1 MAQNNR
7 LKYYISFEADTK
19 KAKSQIDEMMR
30 SLQQVNGPKN
40 VISELFSEQDL
51 RKARANVSELE
62 QMLKNAVN
70 VDTGRLDLSKLDRSL
85 RKSNK
90 TLGQFANSFS
100 QLGEDGRRAFQKIT
114 EAVMQGEAPL
124 RHQNALFTKM
134 AETMRN
140 TVRWQI
146 SATALNA
153 FTSSIRNA
161 YRYAE
166 DLNRSLNDIRIVTGQ
181 SVEQMDAFATK
192 ANKAARELSVSTK
205 AYADAALI
213 FYQQGLDDN
222 EVVERTNAVMKMS
235 NVTGETAADVSS
247 YMTAIWNNF
256 DNGSKSLEY
265 YGDVITKLGAATAA
279 SSEEI
284 AGGLEKFA
292 AVADTVGLS
301 YEYASAA
308 LATIIDRTRQS
319 EDVVGTSLRT
329 IFARLSSLSLGET
342 LEDGVDLTKYTKA
355 LDTVGVKVLDQN
367 GQLKEMD
374 IILDELGAKWGELN
388 GAQKQALATTVAGV
402 RQYSQLIALM
412 DNYDLFK
419 VNVDLAIDS
428 EGTLTEQS
436 KIFEE
441 SWLGAKKRVTAALEG
456 IYDTLLEDKVFIFL
470 TNGLASIIE
479 MIDWLIDR
487 AGGLPGMIGL
497 AGIAIQ
503 KIFGR
508 DIKQIV
514 DDLFN
519 SIETRTGRTQRKVAE
534 LLENVA
540 RQNQY
545 VQGEYGTQAARS
557 DMYMEQ
563 AKRMGE
569 VLRKHQR
576 VTDEMLIQFKAQE
589 NLNAKYREA
598 AIYLEQNIAKRKEE
612 MVLLSPNIPNTKE
625 FKAEITDLKNWS
637 FENELNSMGSADFRD
652 NLTKALNGKLL
663 ENNGEAAK
671 LLTELNNVGDLRTKE
686 GKAALLDIAKKA
698 DNMKSADGEYIDNAN
713 LKATY
718 LGNKFGKNPGQQ
730 RAAAKYLS
738 HTAEIEREEAALA
751 KAQEEMAKVQY
762 KGMLALD
769 AGDEAAFNKAIEE
782 EEAQA
787 AAIKK
792 HTEALEGL
800 NKKRVEGRESA
811 DDLNTAE
818 HERLKQQELIKKA
831 NIQQKESLESMFGTA
846 MSGAFKALSAYSAF
860 SAGIKTLADDSLT
873 LEQRFIGAA
882 TSITM
887 GSMQAMSARAEFSKL
902 STSIKN
908 FKIVEGTALF
918 NMTNGATTLTKAL
931 PILLGKLL
939 AVGAALGALY
949 VAFKLIEKTTP
960 EYKLKQAEEAA
971 KNASKEASEATKA
984 YSELKSTLESFN
996 DEYNAIED
1004 MVVGTLE
1011 WRNAVS
1017 EVNDKLL
1024 EVINTYGL
1032 LEGTD
1037 YYFDKDL
1044 GVYRLTEEG
1053 QKKSTERAQ
1062 RNMAITSNTVR
1073 NANADADR
1081 IEAEIS
1087 KTEALNY
1094 FGSFGEM
1101 VGAQPKIDKIVSE
1114 ALEKNTIPTL
1124 ESLKKVF
1131 EDLGVAVSDEKLNG
1145 FLDKVKDAANAAG
1158 QAQSSTLNAYT
1169 SMVTGYTGSNKIE
1182 VNSEL
1187 IPEYNEAQSKYLSEW
1202 VENKEKDYA
1211 SSGDWKSSSNTKDLE
1226 NILGIENLKLNMWGT
1241 GFTYKDE
1248 AGNKQTLSKE
1258 DASRYLANRDLEKEH
1273 EGLLSSNHKAAL
1285 AYAEKEQVGKIYTK
1299 EELDNRDNNYRS
1311 KKTDSNAAKSELD
1324 EKQIE
1329 TYQEYLEKVV
1339 GISETMSKDM
1349 AVANMRFN
1357 EGMSDL
1363 LDNWDEYKTKLN
1375 ASNRG
1380 TAEYVET
1387 LDTLRN
1393 TMSEILNVDSDKIT
1407 EDFLTNAENMALME
1421 QAYLG
1426 NVDAIGELQKKMVD
1440 SLIDGVETLDQET
1453 LGKFDSLIAQM
1464 NLNSDDLKIGM
1475 TLDDEAAQQVYGS
1488 FVNLMNELLRA
1499 GAITTDQVN
1508 DILSNINL
1516 TPEIEY
1522 EEVTGLTKQQ
1532 AISTG
1537 YILQDGKYQK
1547 VTSSTDFTTDT
1558 KIYVPKI
1565 NSKTTKISG
1574 IPQNKLNTENQN
1586 KGASNASSRRK
1597 DMKKAD
1603 EEIER
1608 YHLIKETIEDLNR
1621 ELDRLG
1627 KEKDRAW
1634 GNAHLQ
1640 YIDREIAKTQE
1651 AIDAQ
1656 KEYLSQIEENYGKD
1670 RGKLAG
1676 YGAQFDENGRL
1687 TNYEE
1692 LMQAQIAKYNA
1703 AVRSGSE
1710 TQQEAAEEQFNNFK
1724 KALEQYEETADLFE
1738 SEYEQLL
1745 DLQNQYYDKLL
1756 ERIQY
1761 KVEVDVQISEEA
1773 DKYYDYIL
1781 DMLEDKA
1788 YSAAEAIAYLGKKTD
1803 ESLKRI
1809 ASYQEALNSMFEMHG
1824 FGDDA
1829 YEKFANGEL
1838 SIEELATAG
1847 FTSQEIDMLI
1857 EYRDAL
1863 MKENKR
1869 LMEMRD
1875 QVMSSLIDT
1884 FDEYMDTLDKMI
1896 DKFDHLN
1903 AVTSAYKNIVDIVG
1917 KKALGISNDMLKAM
1931 DEATVATATNTLKA
1945 SKDRL
1950 DAAEAAM
1957 ADMAKLEAD
1966 YQEAMENANKAIS
1979 EDEKLYWLGE
1989 AQGISDAM
1997 EHIEEESRAAKEAFL
2012 GDWEEAL
2019 TTAREVFESNVQLAI
2034 EKFEDAVSGIY
2045 GSLNAMKEAYDQN
2058 KVLREQ
2064 YLEEYERIYE
2074 LNKLNRDIT
2083 NSMDDIDSIAAKQTL
2098 RDLQEE
2104 LNELQRS
2111 GAQISKYDLDMLRMR
2126 YELRLAEIALEDAQ
2140 NAKSQV
2146 RMSRDNDGNWSYVYT
2161 ADEGA
2166 VADAQQ
2172 GYEDKMMAMQQAS
2185 NDYLNQMSEQWIAAE
2200 IELEQAY
2207 QKIWEDRTLSD
2218 EERAAAIDRLYE
2230 YYGERF
2236 NFFNDQI
2243 TNALGNNKILYEED
2257 WLAWADKNN
2266 IQIESNDSFLTNFE
2280 DTVLGITTGFD
2291 DVDALHQELID
2302 AVGRPGEGGYLGDL
2316 DEAYTDWQEN
2326 VSDIMNAAGTSVT
2339 DFGDDFAKVA
2349 EDTVEDSAEMAEE
2362 VENMS
2367 ETMKGAFED
2376 VVKAVKDWRK
2386 EYSDVIAANI
2396 RQNSNMV
2403 ISLAN
2408 LLERINKTIDAQI
2421 KLNSVTGEGPTTA
2434 TGSYI
2439 GNEIDTDTGGP
2450 GDTDSTEYGWDYRG
2464 FVYGTEQQAKNA
2476 VKQSVEMWR
2485 KSYRSIEGFDVP
2497 PEVWNDYYNEE
2508 LAKIKMVKLDTG
2520 GYTGAWGASGRLAML
2535 HEKELVLNKDDT
2547 ANFLSAINIVR
2558 DIVKVVD
2565 MNAAISGMGIGAL
2578 AAGGI
2583 AGAGSTIEQSVT
2595 IYADFPNA
2603 TDHSE
2608 IELALA
2614 NLMNSASQYANRK
2627 G

>member
-30 SLQQVNGPKN
+30 SLQQVNAPKN
-40 VISELFSEQDL
+40 VISELFNGDDL
-51 RKARANVSELE
+51 RKARANVAELE
-62 QMLKNAVN
+62 TMLKNAVN
-70 VDTGRLDLSKLDRSL
+70 VDTGRLDLSKLNRSL
-85 RKSNK
+85 RSSNK
-90 TLGQFANSFS
+90 TLSNFASSFS
-100 QLGEDGRRAFQKIT
+100 RLGEEGRHAFSKIT
-114 EAVMQGEAPL
+114 EAVLRGEAPL
-124 RHQNALFTKM
+124 RRRNGLFDKM

-153 FTSSIRNA
+153 FTSSIQNA

-222 EVVERTNAVMKMS
+222 EVLERTNAVMKMS

-374 IILDELGAKWGELN
+374 IILDELGTKWGGLN
-388 GAQKQALATTVAGV
+388 DAQKQALATTVAGV

-470 TNGLASIIE
+470 TNGLASILE
-479 MIDWLIDR
+479 LVDWIIDR
-487 AGGLPGMIGL
+487 AGGLPGMLGL
-497 AGIAIQ
+497 AGLAIQ
-503 KIFGR
+503 KVFGR
-508 DIKQIV
+508 DIKQVV
-514 DDLFN
+514 DDLFYG
-519 SIETRTGRTQRKVAE
+519 IRTQMGRTQRDIGA
-534 LLENVA
+534 LMQNIA
-540 RQNQY
+540 RQNEY
-545 VQGEYGTQAARS
+545 VQGDYDTQTMQAS
-557 DMYMEQ
+557 LYSEQ
-563 AKRMGE
+563 AKWASQI
-569 VLRKHQR
+569 LTSHKQI
-576 VTDEMLIQFKAQE
+576 TDELRDQLKIQQITNQAYVDAAVTLEKDIEKRRRA
-589 NLNAKYREA
+589 NAE
-598 AIYLEQNIAKRKEE
+598 LQNSLPK
-612 MVLLSPNIPNTKE
+612 TKE
-625 FKAEITDLKNWS
+625 FKAETADLKAWS
-637 FENELNSMGSADFRD
+637 FSSELNSISSKEFRD
-652 NLTKALNGKLL
+652 QLSIAIDNMSDDTQKAVLRERLNKI
-663 ENNGEAAK
+663 
-671 LLTELNNVGDLRTKE
+671 GDLRSP
-686 GKAALLDIAKKA
+686 LNKKA
-698 DNMKSADGEYIDNAN
+698 LEQFAYDLDNPKQGTFNHDI
-713 LKATY
+713 KASFI
-718 LGNKFGKNPGQQ
+718 GNKFGKNATQKDKIRDSLINSQ
-730 RAAAKYLS
+730 AIDENNKAMLKAKEQASKYKYDSMLAADSKDKEKFKESYGLYLKEQENIKELQKQNDILRKKEKG
-738 HTAEIEREEAALA
+738 HQVEAHEVNEQLKQERINREE
-751 KAQEEMAKVQY
+751 
-762 KGMLALD
+762 
-769 AGDEAAFNKAIEE
+769 
-782 EEAQA
+782 
-787 AAIKK
+787 
-792 HTEALEGL
+792 L
-800 NKKRVEGRESA
+800 NK
-811 DDLNTAE
+811 LNY
-818 HERLKQQELIKKA
+818 
-831 NIQQKESLESMFGTA
+831 QQKESLESMFSTA
-846 MSGAFKALSAYSAF
+846 MSGAFKAMSAWSAL
-860 SAGIKTLADDSLT
+860 SAGIKALGDETLSV
-873 LEQRFIGAA
+873 EQKF
-882 TSITM
+882 TSFVTSFTM
-887 GSMQAMSARAEFSKL
+887 GSMQAASAINEFSKL
-902 STSIKN
+902 GTLVKDFEIE
-908 FKIVEGTALF
+908 EGTFLSKITDGAKDLKGAL
-918 NMTNGATTLTKAL
+918 
-931 PILLGKLL
+931 I
-939 AVGAALGALY
+939 ALGPKIGL
-949 VAFKLIEKTTP
+949 VAAGFAAIIAILKIWEEQKP
-960 EYKLKQAEEAA
+960 ETAIKHAEERTQEVKKAA
-971 KNASKEASEATKA
+971 AEAKQE
-984 YSELKSTLESFN
+984 YLELKNTIDGFT
-996 DEYNAIED
+996 DQYNAIED
-1004 MVVGTLE
+1004 MVVGTEE
-1011 WRNAVS
+1011 WAAAVS
-1017 EVNDKLL
+1017 EVNNNLQ
-1024 EVINTYGL
+1024 EVIDKYGL
-1032 LEGTD
+1032 VANTD
-1037 YYFDKDL
+1037 YIYKNGVIVLTSEGEKKVLGAAQEEANKQELIAKNAQIKEQEIKNNVANDQLKKDIANALSKTGIDANADLEYAEEVVNKIFEDKNIKTFNLDDFKDELIKNNVQLSPEQSQEIFNTWFKNKNAESDFNKQLFASNFATVTPQDVRDAGFETQWNMAASELYSKELQNIREKINSKYISDLTSDPNSGIEQAVYGDKTEDGKAAKYKAKDEDGNYQYFETYEDLRNYLIGLETKAFEEFAETNKELINQAVEEDKALYLNRPEEATEIIETNRNLRVDNRRTKSEL
-1044 GVYRLTEEG
+1044 EEKDIEEYQAYLKETYKIADELTEE
-1053 QKKSTERAQ
+1053 
-1062 RNMAITSNTVR
+1062 V
-1073 NANADADR
+1073 
-1081 IEAEIS
+1081 
-1087 KTEALNY
+1087 
-1094 FGSFGEM
+1094 
-1101 VGAQPKIDKIVSE
+1101 
-1114 ALEKNTIPTL
+1114 
-1124 ESLKKVF
+1124 
-1131 EDLGVAVSDEKLNG
+1131 
-1145 FLDKVKDAANAAG
+1145 
-1158 QAQSSTLNAYT
+1158 
-1169 SMVTGYTGSNKIE
+1169 
-1182 VNSEL
+1182 
-1187 IPEYNEAQSKYLSEW
+1187 
-1202 VENKEKDYA
+1202 
-1211 SSGDWKSSSNTKDLE
+1211 
-1226 NILGIENLKLNMWGT
+1226 
-1241 GFTYKDE
+1241 
-1248 AGNKQTLSKE
+1248 
-1258 DASRYLANRDLEKEH
+1258 
-1273 EGLLSSNHKAAL
+1273 
-1285 AYAEKEQVGKIYTK
+1285 
-1299 EELDNRDNNYRS
+1299 
-1311 KKTDSNAAKSELD
+1311 
-1324 EKQIE
+1324 
-1329 TYQEYLEKVV
+1329 
-1339 GISETMSKDM
+1339 
-1349 AVANMRFN
+1349 AVANMRLN
-1357 EGMSDL
+1357 RGMEDV
-1363 LDNWDEYKTKLN
+1363 LDNWEEYKQILTENNK
-1375 ASNRG
+1375 G
-1380 TAEYVET
+1380 TAEYVTT
-1387 LDTLRN
+1387 LDAMKQAMAEIAGVDAKDVTEKFLLS
-1393 TMSEILNVDSDKIT
+1393 SENQALLDK
-1407 EDFLTNAENMALME
+1407 
-1421 QAYLG
+1421 AYLG
-1426 NVDAIGELQKKMVD
+1426 DLKAIDELRKNLMESIGEDIQ
-1440 SLIDGVETLDQET
+1440 TLDDESKNH
-1453 LGKFDSLIAQM
+1453 LNNLIN
-1464 NLNSDDLKIGM
+1464 NLDLANKDLKIGM
-1475 TLDDEAAQQVYGS
+1475 TLDDAAMQEVYGAYIDFLNDLLAAGKINATEAAEYINAAGLVAQVEVVEHPIESNWTTSSKVDLGDGIPREVS
-1488 FVNLMNELLRA
+1488 SDFKTEGNLAVPQIRKNSNVRLAVKPGQSL
-1499 GAITTDQVN
+1499 N
-1508 DILSNINL
+1508 LSNR
-1516 TPEIEY
+1516 
-1522 EEVTGLTKQQ
+1522 
-1532 AISTG
+1532 
-1537 YILQDGKYQK
+1537 
-1547 VTSSTDFTTDT
+1547 
-1558 KIYVPKI
+1558 
-1565 NSKTTKISG
+1565 
-1574 IPQNKLNTENQN
+1574 NKA
-1586 KGASNASSRRK
+1586 ASNASSRRK
-1597 DMKKAD
+1597 DSKKAD

-1670 RGKLAG
+1670 RSKLAG
-1676 YGAQFDENGRL
+1676 YGAEFDKNGRL

-1829 YEKFANGEL
+1829 YERFANGEL

-1857 EYRDAL
+1857 KYRGAL
-1863 MKENKR
+1863 MEENKQ

-1875 QVMSSLIDT
+1875 QVMSSLTDT

-1917 KKALGISNDMLKAM
+1917 KKALGISNDMLRAM
-1931 DEATVATATNTLKA
+1931 DEATVATAENTVKA

-1957 ADMAKLEAD
+1957 ADMAKLEED
-1966 YQEAMENANKAIS
+1966 YQEAMANANKATS

-1989 AQGISDAM
+1989 AKGISDAM

-2012 GDWEEAL
+2012 GSWEEAL
-2019 TTAREVFESNVQLAI
+2019 TTAREVFESNVQLAM
-2034 EKFEDAVSGIY
+2034 EEFENAVSGIY
-2045 GSLNAMKEAYDQN
+2045 GSLDAMKEAYDQN

-2104 LNELQRS
+2104 INQLQRS

-2172 GYEDKMMAMQQAS
+2172 GYEDKMMAMQQIS
-2185 NDYLNQMSEQWIAAE
+2185 NDYLDQISEQWIATT
-2200 IELEQAY
+2200 IEMEQAY
-2207 QKIWEDRTLSD
+2207 QKIYEDRTLSD
-2218 EERAAAIDRLYE
+2218 EERMAAIDRLTE
-2230 YYGERF
+2230 YYGARF
-2236 NFFNDQI
+2236 DYFNEQI

-2266 IQIESNDSFLTNFE
+2266 IQIESNNSFQTSFE
-2280 DTVLGITTGFD
+2280 DTVLGLTTDFTTIDG
-2291 DVDALHQELID
+2291 LHQALLN

-2316 DEAYTDWQEN
+2316 SIAYNEWQTDIQN
-2326 VSDIMNAAGTSVT
+2326 VMNAAGTSVEG
-2339 DFGDDFAKVA
+2339 FGKKFEKVA
-2349 EDTVEDSAEMAEE
+2349 EDTVKESDSIADSVEDMSERMKTGFGEAVSAA
-2362 VENMS
+2362 VENTKKYS
-2367 ETMKGAFED
+2367 GAIAEAIKSND
-2376 VVKAVKDWRK
+2376 SMISSLGDLLRTINNVTRAQVQLNKVKQEGLTSVPNVTIPSPGGTNPGTTTPTGAKKTYRIVNAITG
-2386 EYSDVIAANI
+2386 EEIPGGP
-2396 RQNSNMV
+2396 
-2403 ISLAN
+2403 ISLTDEEAADY
-2408 LLERINKTIDAQI
+2408 ERKNQHIDLIA
-2421 KLNSVTGEGPTTA
+2421 
-2434 TGSYI
+2434 
-2439 GNEIDTDTGGP
+2439 
-2450 GDTDSTEYGWDYRG
+2450 
-2464 FVYGTEQQAKNA
+2464 
-2476 VKQSVEMWR
+2476 
-2485 KSYRSIEGFDVP
+2485 
-2497 PEVWNDYYNEE
+2497 
-2508 LAKIKMVKLDTG
+2508 LASG
-2520 GYTGAWGASGRLAML
+2520 GYTGEWGDSSGRIALL

-2547 ANFLSAINIVR
+2547 ENFLSAINIVR

-2578 AAGGI
+2578 AASGI

-2603 TDHSE
+2603 TNHSE

>member
-30 SLQQVNGPKN
+30 SLQQVNAPKN
-40 VISELFSEQDL
+40 VISELFSGDDL
-51 RKARANVSELE
+51 RKARANVAELE
-62 QMLKNAVN
+62 TMLKNAVN
-70 VDTGRLDLSKLDRSL
+70 VDTGRLDLSKLNRSL
-85 RKSNK
+85 RSSNK
-90 TLGQFANSFS
+90 TLSNFASSFS
-100 QLGEDGRRAFQKIT
+100 QLGEEGRHAFSKIT
-114 EAVMQGEAPL
+114 EAVLRGEAPL
-124 RHQNALFTKM
+124 RRRNSLFDKM

-153 FTSSIRNA
+153 FTSSIQNA

-181 SVEQMDAFATK
+181 SVEQMDAFAVK

-222 EVVERTNAVMKMS
+222 EVLERTNAVMKMS
-235 NVTGETAADVSS
+235 NVTGETASDVSS

-256 DNGSKSLEY
+256 DDGSKSLEY

-342 LEDGVDLTKYTKA
+342 LEDGVDLTKYSKA
-355 LDTVGVKVLDQN
+355 LDTVGVKILDQS

-374 IILDELGAKWGELN
+374 IILDELGAKWGTLN

-441 SWLGAKKRVTAALEG
+441 SWLGAQKRVTAALEG

-470 TNGLASIIE
+470 TNGLASILE
-479 MIDWLIDR
+479 LVDWIIDR
-487 AGGLPGMIGL
+487 AGGLPGMLGL
-497 AGIAIQ
+497 AGLAIQ
-503 KIFGR
+503 KVFGR
-508 DIKQIV
+508 DIKQVV
-514 DDLFN
+514 DDLFY
-519 SIETRTGRTQRKVAE
+519 SIRTQMGRTQRDIGA
-534 LLENVA
+534 LMQNIA
-540 RQNQY
+540 RQNEY
-545 VQGEYGTQAARS
+545 VQGDYDTQS
-557 DMYMEQ
+557 MQSSLYSEQ
-563 AKRMGE
+563 AKWASQI
-569 VLRKHQR
+569 LTTHKQI
-576 VTDEMLIQFKAQE
+576 TDELRDQLKVQQITNQS
-589 NLNAKYREA
+589 YIDA
-598 AIYLEQNIAKRKEE
+598 AIVLEQDIEKRRKENSGLKRQLPKTQE
-612 MVLLSPNIPNTKE
+612 YR
-625 FKAEITDLKNWS
+625 AETADLKNWS
-637 FENELNSMGSADFRD
+637 FASELNSLSSSDFKK
-652 NLTKALNGKLL
+652 NLGNAIFGL
-663 ENNGEAAK
+663 EDSEIK
-671 LLTELNNVGDLRTKE
+671 TELLNKFEKIGDLRNPINKRALEKLANELDILQNPEGGYLDNQEIKASYLASRYGKTDKQKIRTKTFLQNQQE
-686 GKAALLDIAKKA
+686 IERREKAALGIQTRLQEAEHLSE
-698 DNMKSADGEYIDNAN
+698 SAWLSGDAERYRELVDEKRILISQ
-713 LKATY
+713 LKEEKEAI
-718 LGNKFGKNPGQQ
+718 Q
-730 RAAAKYLS
+730 RIKEENQENIL
-738 HTAEIEREEAALA
+738 TAEELNGQIKEERVSRE
-751 KAQEEMAKVQY
+751 
-762 KGMLALD
+762 
-769 AGDEAAFNKAIEE
+769 N
-782 EEAQA
+782 
-787 AAIKK
+787 
-792 HTEALEGL
+792 L
-800 NKKRVEGRESA
+800 NK
-811 DDLNTAE
+811 LNLE
-818 HERLKQQELIKKA
+818 
-831 NIQQKESLESMFGTA
+831 QKESLESMFSTA
-846 MSGAFKALSAYSAF
+846 MSGAFKAMSAWSAL
-860 SAGIKTLADDSLT
+860 SAGIKALGDETLSV
-873 LEQRFIGAA
+873 EQKF
-882 TSITM
+882 TSFVTSFTM
-887 GSMQAMSARAEFSKL
+887 GSMQAASAINEFSKL
-902 STSIKN
+902 GTLVKGFEIK
-908 FKIVEGTALF
+908 EGTFLSKVTDGAKDLKGALIALGPKIAIAAAALF
-918 NMTNGATTLTKAL
+918 M
-931 PILLGKLL
+931 
-939 AVGAALGALY
+939 LY
-949 VAFKLIEKTTP
+949 SAFKAIEKTTP
-960 EYKLKQAEEAA
+960 EYALEKAKEEAQ
-971 KNASKEASEATKA
+971 KASKAASEAAKA
-984 YSELKSTLESFN
+984 YSELKTTLDGFN
-996 DEYNAIED
+996 EKYNAIED
-1004 MVVGTLE
+1004 MVVGTIE

-1017 EVNDKLL
+1017 ELNDQLL
-1024 EVINTYGL
+1024 EVIKKYEL

-1037 YYFDKDL
+1037 YYYDEQGML
-1044 GVYRLTEEG
+1044 RLTESG
-1053 QKKSTERAQ
+1053 QQKATEQAQ
-1062 RNMAITSNTVR
+1062 RNMAITSNAAR
-1073 NANADADR
+1073 LANANVDKVAADNALK
-1081 IEAEIS
+1081 EAQQGKELLS
-1087 KTEALNY
+1087 WQLGKGGQA
-1094 FGSFGEM
+1094 
-1101 VGAQPKIDKIVSE
+1101 PKILDNILKD
-1114 ALEKNTIPTL
+1114 ALEKGTIPTL
-1124 ESLKKVF
+1124 ENLKQTF
-1131 EDLGVAVSDEKLNG
+1131 DELNISASDESLQS
-1145 FLDKVKDAANAAG
+1145 FLDKVKNAADAAG
-1158 QAQSSTLNAYT
+1158 QAKTADIAAYSSMI
-1169 SMVTGYTGSNKIE
+1169 SGYTIQNDKNVSD
-1182 VNSEL
+1182 EL
-1187 IPEYNEAQSKYLSEW
+1187 MPEYIEAQSQRLSEW
-1202 VENKEKDYA
+1202 TEKKQNEYLNMGKWHLDENVA
-1211 SSGDWKSSSNTKDLE
+1211 AVGD
-1226 NILGIENLKLNMWGT
+1226 ILGQDVQYNSFKNAL
-1241 GFTYKDE
+1241 TYKGED
-1248 AGNKQTLSKE
+1248 GKDVTLSRE
-1258 DASRYLANRDLEKEH
+1258 QVSQLLASRDLEDNYERI
-1273 EGLLSSNHKAAL
+1273 LSSNHTQATRD
-1285 AYAEKEQVGKIYTK
+1285 AEEAQYGKLYTK

-1311 KKTDSNAAKSELD
+1311 KKTDSNAVKSELD

-1387 LDTLRN
+1387 LDALRN

-1453 LGKFDSLIAQM
+1453 LSEFDNLIAQM

-1508 DILSNINL
+1508 DILSSINL

-1537 YILQDGKYQK
+1537 YILGKDGEYQK

-1565 NSKTTKISG
+1565 NSKTTKVTG
-1574 IPQNKLNTENQN
+1574 IPQSKLNTENQN

-1597 DMKKAD
+1597 DTKKAD
-1603 EEIER
+1603 DEIER

-1640 YIDREIAKTQE
+1640 YIDREIAKTEE

-1656 KEYLSQIEENYGKD
+1656 KEYLRQIEENYGKD
-1670 RGKLAG
+1670 RGALAA
-1676 YGAQFDENGRL
+1676 YGGQFDENGRL

-1692 LMQAQIAKYNA
+1692 LMREQIAKYNA

-1710 TQQEAAEEQFNNFK
+1710 TQQEAAEEQYNNFK

-1761 KVEVDVQISEEA
+1761 KVEVDIQISEEA

-1788 YSAAEAIAYLGKKTD
+1788 YSAAEAIAYLGKKTE

-1829 YEKFANGEL
+1829 YERFANGEL

-1857 EYRDAL
+1857 EYRGAL
-1863 MKENKR
+1863 MEENKQ

-1875 QVMSSLIDT
+1875 QVMSSLTDT

-1931 DEATVATATNTLKA
+1931 DEATVATATNALKA

-1957 ADMAKLEAD
+1957 ADMKAFEAD
-1966 YQEAMENANKAIS
+1966 YQDAMAKANAATTEEDKIYWETEAER
-1979 EDEKLYWLGE
+1979 L
-1989 AQGISDAM
+1989 SDAM
-1997 EHIEEESRAAKEAFL
+1997 EHIKEESRAAKEAFL
-2012 GDWEEAL
+2012 GDWEEAH
-2019 TTAREVFESNVQLAI
+2019 TTAREVFESNVQSAI
-2034 EKFEDAVSGIY
+2034 EKFEDAISGIY
-2045 GSLNAMKEAYDQN
+2045 GSLDAMKEAYDQN

-2083 NSMDDIDSIAAKQTL
+2083 NSIDDIDSIAAKQAL

-2104 LNELQRS
+2104 INELQQS

-2172 GYEDKMMAMQQAS
+2172 GYEDKMMAMQQSS

-2200 IELEQAY
+2200 IEMEQAY

-2280 DTVLGITTGFD
+2280 DTVLGVTTGFD
-2291 DVDALHQELID
+2291 DVDTLHQELLD

-2339 DFGDDFAKVA
+2339 DFGDDFAEVA

-2367 ETMKGAFED
+2367 ETMKDAFED
-2376 VVKAVKDWRK
+2376 VVGAVKDWRK

-2396 RQNSNMV
+2396 KQNSNM
-2403 ISLAN
+2403 INSLAD
-2408 LLERINKTIDAQI
+2408 LLDRINKTIDAQI
-2421 KLNSVTGEGPTTA
+2421 KLNSVTGEGPTSA
-2434 TGSYI
+2434 TGGYV
-2439 GNEIDTDTGGP
+2439 GNEIDRNSGSP
-2450 GDTDSTEYGWDYRG
+2450 GETQTEKYWRYGSFKSKDYKVVVDYLHSLALESG
-2464 FVYGTEQQAKNA
+2464 DDYDAF
-2476 VKQSVEMWR
+2476 
-2485 KSYRSIEGFDVP
+2485 
-2497 PEVWNDYYNEE
+2497 WNREYPKIQYYN
-2508 LAKIKMVKLDTG
+2508 TG
-2520 GYTGAWGASGRLAML
+2520 GYTGTWGASGKLAML

>member
-30 SLQQVNGPKN
+30 SLERLNSPKN
-40 VISELFSEQDL
+40 ISRDFFNKQDL
-51 RKARANVSELE
+51 SKARTEVAQLE
-62 QMLKNAVN
+62 TMLKNALN
-70 VDTGRLDLSKLDRSL
+70 VDTGRLDLSKLNRSL
-85 RKSNK
+85 KESNISLSSFRKSFGD
-90 TLGQFANSFS
+90 LGDEGA
-100 QLGEDGRRAFQKIT
+100 RAFTKIT
-114 EAVMQGEAPL
+114 EAVLQGEVPL
-124 RHQNALFTKM
+124 KRQNALFDKM

-153 FTSSIRNA
+153 FTTAINNA

-181 SVEQMDAFATK
+181 SVEQMDAFANK
-192 ANKAARELSVSTK
+192 ANAAARELRTTTK
-205 AYADAALI
+205 AYTDAALI
-213 FYQQGLDDN
+213 FYQQGLEDD
-222 EVVERTNAVMKMS
+222 EVLERTNAVMKMA
-235 NVTGETAADVSS
+235 NVTGENATQVSS

-256 DNGSKSLEY
+256 EDGSKTLEY

-342 LEDGVDLTKYTKA
+342 LEDGVDLTKYSKA

-428 EGTLTEQS
+428 EGTLTEQA
-436 KIFEE
+436 KTFEE
-441 SWLGAKKRVTAALEG
+441 SWLGAQRRVTAALEG
-456 IYDTLLEDKVFIFL
+456 IYNQLLEDDIFIFF
-470 TNGLASIIE
+470 TNGLASILE
-479 MIDWLIDR
+479 GLDWVLER
-487 AGGLPGMIGL
+487 AGGLPTALSLTALMV
-497 AGIAIQ
+497 Q
-503 KIFGR
+503 KVFG
-508 DIKQIV
+508 K
-514 DDLFN
+514 
-519 SIETRTGRTQRKVAE
+519 
-534 LLENVA
+534 
-540 RQNQY
+540 
-545 VQGEYGTQAARS
+545 
-557 DMYMEQ
+557 
-563 AKRMGE
+563 
-569 VLRKHQR
+569 
-576 VTDEMLIQFKAQE
+576 
-589 NLNAKYREA
+589 
-598 AIYLEQNIAKRKEE
+598 
-612 MVLLSPNIPNTKE
+612 
-625 FKAEITDLKNWS
+625 DLKNILS
-637 FENELNSMGSADFRD
+637 DVIHHIKTQLGI
-652 NLTKALNGKLL
+652 TQQ
-663 ENNGEAAK
+663 EA
-671 LLTELNNVGDLRTKE
+671 GDLMKE
-686 GKAALLDIAKKA
+686 FGAENDKLYKNL
-698 DNMKSADGEYIDNAN
+698 AN
-713 LKATY
+713 NQQLYSGVLKTTSKILAEQVMTVSE
-718 LGNKFGKNPGQQ
+718 
-730 RAAAKYLS
+730 LS
-738 HTAEIEREEAALA
+738 EIERERLKTSTGIASAYAKTYDYVASLEQQAYQDLSAARDKYENKVDPGLISAVAGEINAVDVEKYYKTGSRA
-751 KAQEEMAKVQY
+751 KNRDQLINFLEEKEKENNKERIELLKVLRPGGKKVAVNTAEGREIYDNAFANLNEEQERLLKENILKKSYGNQKPQQEIVDAWMRMDRANSGVLEGEKQLND
-762 KGMLALD
+762 MIQDERFLALD
-769 AGDEAAFNKAIEE
+769 KSTQENLISQHIEKVVIP
-782 EEAQA
+782 A
-787 AAIKK
+787 
-792 HTEALEGL
+792 
-800 NKKRVEGRESA
+800 
-811 DDLNTAE
+811 
-818 HERLKQQELIKKA
+818 
-831 NIQQKESLESMFGTA
+831 QQKLTETAKEYITIQEQANEEDKNSIDIGTQKA
-846 MSGAFKALSAYSAF
+846 QDIENTNKILSNGFSIMMQGVSGLSALTAGFKAL
-860 SAGIKTLADDSLT
+860 GDENLT
-873 LEQRFIGAA
+873 TEQKFTNFI
-882 TSITM
+882 TSIGISGLQLRDVAKKVKEVKDLLDDTDI
-887 GSMQAMSARAEFSKL
+887 GRAFLEK
-902 STSIKN
+902 IP
-908 FKIVEGTALF
+908 FK
-918 NMTNGATTLTKAL
+918 K
-931 PILLGKLL
+931 LLGIDQIDDAGVAFAK
-939 AVGAALGALY
+939 LGAKMAPLIAIAMALY
-949 VAFKLIEKTTP
+949 AVWKAWDDTRIETKI
-960 EYKLKQAEEAA
+960 KK
-971 KNASKEASEATKA
+971 ASEATQEAKKA
-984 YSELKSTLESFN
+984 AAEATQEYAELKSTLDGFK
-996 DEYNAIED
+996 DQYNAIED
-1004 MVVGTLE
+1004 MVVGTEE
-1011 WRNAVS
+1011 WAAAVS
-1017 EVNDKLL
+1017 EVNANLQ
-1024 EVINTYGL
+1024 EVIDKYGL
-1032 LEGTD
+1032 MAGEDFIFENGVIVLTAKGEEKVLGEAKAKKEARENAAKASSLTEQQFKNEQANNNFDTSIDKAVKDFYYQVDSPEKRKELSGLFNSWPEQIKAIFNNQNPTDFSLEDFKNSLSNSGLELLDDDIKNIYQSWFDRITAQSNFNKNLFATDAAAYVPENIKEAGLETEYAMAASQRYSEAISAETENLSGSIWQYRNLMPEGTELVAGD
-1037 YYFDKDL
+1037 YEHPYVLKD
-1044 GVYRLTEEG
+1044 
-1053 QKKSTERAQ
+1053 
-1062 RNMAITSNTVR
+1062 
-1073 NANADADR
+1073 
-1081 IEAEIS
+1081 
-1087 KTEALNY
+1087 
-1094 FGSFGEM
+1094 
-1101 VGAQPKIDKIVSE
+1101 
-1114 ALEKNTIPTL
+1114 
-1124 ESLKKVF
+1124 
-1131 EDLGVAVSDEKLNG
+1131 EDG
-1145 FLDKVKDAANAAG
+1145 
-1158 QAQSSTLNAYT
+1158 
-1169 SMVTGYTGSNKIE
+1169 
-1182 VNSEL
+1182 
-1187 IPEYNEAQSKYLSEW
+1187 
-1202 VENKEKDYA
+1202 
-1211 SSGDWKSSSNTKDLE
+1211 
-1226 NILGIENLKLNMWGT
+1226 NILHSFASEEEAKQYARMRKVGSIEDFMKSDSAGIKKQAEDDKADYKYTWDELNQ
-1241 GFTYKDE
+1241 KDDE
-1248 AGNKQTLSKE
+1248 
-1258 DASRYLANRDLEKEH
+1258 
-1273 EGLLSSNHKAAL
+1273 
-1285 AYAEKEQVGKIYTK
+1285 
-1299 EELDNRDNNYRS
+1299 YRS
-1311 KKTDSNAAKSELD
+1311 KKTDYNAAKSELD

-1329 TYQEYLEKVV
+1329 VYQEYLEKVA

-1453 LGKFDSLIAQM
+1453 LGKFDNLIAQM

-1475 TLDDEAAQQVYGS
+1475 TLDDEAAQQVYGQ
-1488 FVNLMNELLRA
+1488 FVDLMNKLLES
-1499 GAITTDQVN
+1499 GAMTANQVT
-1508 DILSNINL
+1508 DILNSINL
-1516 TPEIEY
+1516 TPDIEY
-1522 EEVTGLTKQQ
+1522 EEIEDRSV
-1532 AISTG
+1532 ANIMSSG
-1537 YILQDGKYQK
+1537 YILGDDGKTYQK
-1547 VTSSTDFTTDT
+1547 VTSETQFDSTT

-1565 NSKTTKISG
+1565 NASTTKVSG
-1574 IPQNKLNTENQN
+1574 PPDLKLNSANRA

-1597 DMKKAD
+1597 DTKKVD
-1603 EEIER
+1603 DEIER

-1640 YIDREIAKTQE
+1640 YIDREIAKTEE

-1656 KEYLSQIEENYGKD
+1656 KEYLRQIEENYGKD

-1676 YGAQFDENGRL
+1676 YGGQFDENGRL

-1692 LMQAQIAKYNA
+1692 LMRAQIAKYNA

-1710 TQQEAAEEQFNNFK
+1710 TQQEAAEEQYNNFK

-1761 KVEVDVQISEEA
+1761 KVEIDVQISEEA

-1809 ASYQEALNSMFEMHG
+1809 AAYQEALNSMFEMHG

-1829 YEKFANGEL
+1829 YERFANGEL

-1857 EYRDAL
+1857 EYRGAL
-1863 MKENKR
+1863 MEENKQ

-1875 QVMSSLIDT
+1875 QVMSSLTDT

-1917 KKALGISNDMLKAM
+1917 KKALGISNDMLRAM
-1931 DEATVATATNTLKA
+1931 DEATVATAENTVKA

-1957 ADMAKLEAD
+1957 ADMEKLEAD
-1966 YQEAMENANKAIS
+1966 YQEAMANANKATS

-2012 GDWEEAL
+2012 GSWEEAL
-2019 TTAREVFESNVQLAI
+2019 TTAREVFESNIQLAM
-2034 EKFEDAVSGIY
+2034 EEFEDAISGIY
-2045 GSLNAMKEAYDQN
+2045 GSLDAMKEAYDQN

-2083 NSMDDIDSIAAKQTL
+2083 NSMDDVDSITAKQTL

-2104 LNELQRS
+2104 INQLQRS

-2161 ADEGA
+2161 ADEST
-2166 VADAQQ
+2166 VADAAQT
-2172 GYEDKMMAMQQAS
+2172 YEDKMFQMQQTS
-2185 NDYLNQMSEQWIAAE
+2185 NDYLDQISEQWIATT
-2200 IELEQAY
+2200 IEMEQAY
-2207 QKIWEDRTLSD
+2207 QKIYEDRTLSD
-2218 EERAAAIDRLYE
+2218 EERMAAIDRLTE
-2230 YYGERF
+2230 YYDSRF
-2236 NFFNDQI
+2236 LYFNDQI
-2243 TNALGNNKILYEED
+2243 TNALGNNQILYEED
-2257 WLAWADKNN
+2257 WAAWANKNN
-2266 IQIESNDSFLTNFE
+2266 LQIESNDSFLTNFG
-2280 DTVLGITTGFD
+2280 DTVLGLTTGFETID
-2291 DVDALHQELID
+2291 GLHQQLLT
-2302 AVGRPGEGGYLGDL
+2302 AVGSPDGGGYLGEL
-2316 DEAYTDWQEN
+2316 DKSYTDWQED
-2326 VSDIMNAAGTSVT
+2326 VDRIMEAAGTSAEN
-2339 DFGDDFAKVA
+2339 FGEDFAKVA
-2349 EDTVEDSAEMAEE
+2349 EDTVQESENIADEVDNMAGQMED
-2362 VENMS
+2362 
-2367 ETMKGAFED
+2367 AFSD
-2376 VVKAVKDWRK
+2376 VVDVVQDWRD
-2386 EYSDVIAANI
+2386 EYSNAIADNIDANSRMI
-2396 RQNSNMV
+2396 Q
-2403 ISLAN
+2403 SLGA
-2408 LLERINKTIDAQI
+2408 LLTRINQTIDAQI
-2421 KLNSVTGEGPTTA
+2421 ELNRLTGEGA
-2434 TGSYI
+2434 TSRSGGSGGG
-2439 GNEIDTDTGGP
+2439 GNNPNNPATN
-2450 GDTDSTEYGWDYRG
+2450 STKYGWDYRG
-2464 FVYGTEQQAKNA
+2464 FIYGTEQQAISA
-2476 VKQSVEMWR
+2476 VERSVQMTRQSQKQQ
-2485 KSYRSIEGFDVP
+2485 GFDVP
-2497 PEVWNDYYNEE
+2497 PEEYDAYFREE
-2508 LAKIKMVKLDTG
+2508 IAKIKKVSLDTG
-2520 GYTGAWGASGRLAML
+2520 GYTGAWGQSGKLAML

>member
-1 MAQNNR
+1 MAQENR

-19 KAKSQIDEMMR
+19 KAKSQIDDMMR
-30 SLQQVNGPKN
+30 SLQQINTPKN
-40 VISELFSEQDL
+40 IMNELISGEDL
-51 RKARANVSELE
+51 SQARSRVNQLQA
-62 QMLKNAVN
+62 MLQNAIN
-70 VDTGRLDLSKLDRSL
+70 IDTGRLDLSKFNRSL
-85 RKSNK
+85 QNSNV
-90 TLGQFANSFS
+90 TLGQFSKAFS
-100 QLGEDGRRAFQKIT
+100 QLGEEGRQSFQKIT
-114 EAVMQGEAPL
+114 EAVLRGEAPL
-124 RHQNALFTKM
+124 KRQNALFDKM

-153 FTSSIRNA
+153 FTSAIQNA

-222 EVVERTNAVMKMS
+222 EVLERTNTVMKMS
-235 NVTGETAADVSS
+235 NVTGEAAADVSS

-256 DNGSKSLEY
+256 DDGSKSLEY

-308 LATIIDRTRQS
+308 LATIVDRTRQS

-342 LEDGVDLTKYTKA
+342 LEDGVDLTKYSKA
-355 LDTVGVKVLDQN
+355 LDTVGVKILDQN
-367 GQLKEMD
+367 DQLKDMD
-374 IILDELGAKWGELN
+374 TILDELGAKWGELN
-388 GAQKQALATTVAGV
+388 GSQKQALATTVAGV

-419 VNVDLAIDS
+419 ANVSLAIDS
-428 EGTLTEQS
+428 EGSLTEQS
-436 KIFEE
+436 EIFEE
-441 SWLGAKKRVTAALEG
+441 GWLGAKKRVTAALED
-456 IYDTLLEDKVFIFL
+456 IYNTLLDDKIFIFL
-470 TNGLASIIE
+470 TNGVASIVE
-479 MIDWLIDR
+479 AVDWLIDR
-487 AGGLPGMIGL
+487 AGGLPAALGLIGL
-497 AGIAIQ
+497 TIQ
-503 KIFGR
+503 HVFGK
-508 DIKQIV
+508 DIKQVISDV
-514 DDLFN
+514 FY
-519 SIETRTGRTQRKVAE
+519 SIETYTGQTQRKIADLMQTIAQQNKYIQAEYDISAGMADSLKREANWKANILVNQRAITDEKRMELLYAQAQNKQLQETIKLLDTQRDTTRQKVDDFNQNFIAPQGFNSDMEDFLGGKSSIKNITLGMGYAEKRDYLKKVAMSSNDSDLLLDLQKVGKLNTNDGKTQLDDLINKHDKNLKIQPSAIAYQYEGQVKDVEALKDHIINVKNLETYENALTERKKRQAQAIEKVAE
-534 LLENVA
+534 ATRNGDEA
-540 RQNQY
+540 GKKY
-545 VQGEYGTQAARS
+545 WETQKNDA
-557 DMYMEQ
+557 EQ
-563 AKRMGE
+563 VIQK
-569 VLRKHQR
+569 Q
-576 VTDEMLIQFKAQE
+576 TD
-589 NLNAKYREA
+589 
-598 AIYLEQNIAKRKEE
+598 NIAKTDAQIKKTDGEIKAFADD
-612 MVLLSPNIPNTKE
+612 VLGLQVSTE
-625 FKAEITDLKNWS
+625 VTVQQATE
-637 FENELNSMGSADFRD
+637 
-652 NLTKALNGKLL
+652 NLTK
-663 ENNGEAAK
+663 
-671 LLTELNNVGDLRTKE
+671 
-686 GKAALLDIAKKA
+686 
-698 DNMKSADGEYIDNAN
+698 M
-713 LKATY
+713 
-718 LGNKFGKNPGQQ
+718 F
-730 RAAAKYLS
+730 S
-738 HTAEIEREEAALA
+738 HS
-751 KAQEEMAKVQY
+751 
-762 KGMLALD
+762 
-769 AGDEAAFNKAIEE
+769 F
-782 EEAQA
+782 
-787 AAIKK
+787 
-792 HTEALEGL
+792 
-800 NKKRVEGRESA
+800 
-811 DDLNTAE
+811 
-818 HERLKQQELIKKA
+818 
-831 NIQQKESLESMFGTA
+831 
-846 MSGAFKALSAYSAF
+846 SGAMRLTMGLSSAYSA
-860 SAGIKTLADDSLT
+860 
-873 LEQRFIGAA
+873 
-882 TSITM
+882 
-887 GSMQAMSARAEFSKL
+887 MQALGDESLSIGQKMTRFSMSMTMAIPQLIAAKKEFSLVAKTFREFQIPTVWTQEGSIFAKL
-902 STSIKN
+902 T
-908 FKIVEGTALF
+908 G
-918 NMTNGATTLTKAL
+918 GATTLKASL
-931 PILLGKLL
+931 
-939 AVGAALGALY
+939 AALAPTFGRI
-949 VAFKLIEKTTP
+949 LIAITAIYSIWKAWEDSRP
-960 EYKLKQAEEAA
+960 ETKIKKAAEATQEAKKA
-971 KNASKEASEATKA
+971 AAEASKEYA
-984 YSELKSTLESFN
+984 ELKSTLDGFK
-996 DEYNAIED
+996 DQYNAIED
-1004 MVVGTLE
+1004 MVVGTEE
-1011 WRNAVS
+1011 WAAAVS
-1017 EVNDKLL
+1017 EVNANLQ
-1024 EVINTYGL
+1024 EVIDKYGL
-1032 LEGTD
+1032 MAGEDFIFENGVIVLTAKGEEKVLGEAKAKEEARKNAVKTSSLTEQQFKNEQANSNFDTSINKAVKDFYYQVDSPEKRKELSGLFNSWPEQIKAIFNNQNPVDFSLEDFKNSLSSSGLELLDDDIKNIYQSWFDKTTAQSNFNKNLFATDAAAYVPEDIKEAGLETEYAMAASQRYSEAISAEAENLSGSIWQYKDLMPEGTELGAGD
-1037 YYFDKDL
+1037 YEHPYVLKD
-1044 GVYRLTEEG
+1044 
-1053 QKKSTERAQ
+1053 
-1062 RNMAITSNTVR
+1062 
-1073 NANADADR
+1073 
-1081 IEAEIS
+1081 
-1087 KTEALNY
+1087 
-1094 FGSFGEM
+1094 
-1101 VGAQPKIDKIVSE
+1101 
-1114 ALEKNTIPTL
+1114 
-1124 ESLKKVF
+1124 
-1131 EDLGVAVSDEKLNG
+1131 EDG
-1145 FLDKVKDAANAAG
+1145 
-1158 QAQSSTLNAYT
+1158 
-1169 SMVTGYTGSNKIE
+1169 
-1182 VNSEL
+1182 
-1187 IPEYNEAQSKYLSEW
+1187 
-1202 VENKEKDYA
+1202 
-1211 SSGDWKSSSNTKDLE
+1211 
-1226 NILGIENLKLNMWGT
+1226 NILHSFTSEEEAKQYVRMRKVGSIEDFMKSDSAGIKKQAEDDKADYKYTWDELNQ
-1241 GFTYKDE
+1241 KDDE
-1248 AGNKQTLSKE
+1248 
-1258 DASRYLANRDLEKEH
+1258 
-1273 EGLLSSNHKAAL
+1273 
-1285 AYAEKEQVGKIYTK
+1285 
-1299 EELDNRDNNYRS
+1299 YRS
-1311 KKTDSNAAKSELD
+1311 KKTDYNAAKSELD

-1329 TYQEYLEKVV
+1329 VYQEYLEKVV

-1387 LDTLRN
+1387 LDALRN

-1426 NVDAIGELQKKMVD
+1426 NVDAIGELQKKMTD
-1440 SLIDGVETLDQET
+1440 SLIDGTKGLREETLSE
-1453 LGKFDSLIAQM
+1453 FDAILAEL
-1464 NLNSDDLKIGM
+1464 NLNSEDLKIGM
-1475 TLDDEAAQQVYGS
+1475 SLDDEAAWAVYGD
-1488 FVNLMNELLRA
+1488 FVTLMNELLA
-1499 GAITTDQVN
+1499 SGEMTAEQVTDVLN
-1508 DILSNINL
+1508 GINL
-1516 TPEIEY
+1516 TPNIEY
-1522 EEVTGLTKQQ
+1522 EKVDFESFEQ
-1532 AISTG
+1532 AKSSA
-1537 YILQDGKYQK
+1537 YIWDEDGKNYKK
-1547 VTSSTDFTTDT
+1547 VTSEQEFQNATAF
-1558 KIYVPKI
+1558 YVPTI
-1565 NSKTTKISG
+1565 NGSATKVSG
-1574 IPQNKLNTENQN
+1574 TPNLKLDSSNRS

-1597 DMKKAD
+1597 NTKKAD

-1670 RGKLAG
+1670 RSKLAG

-1829 YEKFANGEL
+1829 YERFANGEL

-1857 EYRDAL
+1857 EYRGAL
-1863 MKENKR
+1863 MEENKQ

-1875 QVMSSLIDT
+1875 QVMSSLTDT

-1903 AVTSAYKNIVDIVG
+1903 AITSAYKNIVDIVG
-1917 KKALGISNDMLKAM
+1917 KKALGISNDMLRAM
-1931 DEATVATATNTLKA
+1931 DEATVATAENTVKA

-1957 ADMAKLEAD
+1957 ADMAKLEED
-1966 YQEAMENANKAIS
+1966 YQEAMASANKATS

-1989 AQGISDAM
+1989 AKGISDAM

-2012 GDWEEAL
+2012 GNWEEAL
-2019 TTAREVFESNVQLAI
+2019 TTAREVFENNVQLAM
-2034 EKFEDAVSGIY
+2034 EEFENAVSGIY
-2045 GSLNAMKEAYDQN
+2045 GSLDAMKEAYDQN

-2083 NSMDDIDSIAAKQTL
+2083 NSMDDIDSIAAKQAL

-2104 LNELQRS
+2104 INELQRS

-2161 ADEGA
+2161 ADEA
-2166 VADAQQ
+2166 TVADAAQT
-2172 GYEDKMMAMQQAS
+2172 YEDKMFQMQQTS
-2185 NDYLNQMSEQWIAAE
+2185 NDYLDQISEQWIATT
-2200 IELEQAY
+2200 IEMEQAY
-2207 QKIWEDRTLSD
+2207 QKIYEDRTLSD
-2218 EERAAAIDRLYE
+2218 EERMAAIDRLTE
-2230 YYGERF
+2230 YYDSRF
-2236 NFFNDQI
+2236 LYFNNQI
-2243 TNALGNNKILYEED
+2243 TNALGNNQILYEED
-2257 WLAWADKNN
+2257 WAAWANKNN
-2266 IQIESNDSFLTNFE
+2266 LQIESNDSFLTNFG
-2280 DTVLGITTGFD
+2280 DTVLGLTTGFETID
-2291 DVDALHQELID
+2291 GLHQQLLT
-2302 AVGRPGEGGYLGDL
+2302 AVGSPDGGGYLGEL
-2316 DEAYTDWQEN
+2316 DKSYTDWQED
-2326 VSDIMNAAGTSVT
+2326 VDRIMEAAGTSAEN
-2339 DFGDDFAKVA
+2339 FGEDFAKVA
-2349 EDTVEDSAEMAEE
+2349 EDTVQESENIADEVNDMAGQMED
-2362 VENMS
+2362 
-2367 ETMKGAFED
+2367 AFSD
-2376 VVKAVKDWRK
+2376 VVDAVQDWRD
-2386 EYSDVIAANI
+2386 EYSNAIADNISANSRMI
-2396 RQNSNMV
+2396 Q
-2403 ISLAN
+2403 SLGA
-2408 LLERINKTIDAQI
+2408 LLTRINQTIDAQI
-2421 KLNSVTGEGPTTA
+2421 ELNRLTGEGA
-2434 TGSYI
+2434 TSRSGGSGGGDKDAGKSGDVEPNKTNSRKKRYRI
-2439 GNEIDTDTGGP
+2439 WEWSADGSHQNIIQEIVNISEEDFLKIWNRDYADKP
-2450 GDTDSTEYGWDYRG
+2450 WKYDYTE
-2464 FVYGTEQQAKNA
+2464 FN
-2476 VKQSVEMWR
+2476 
-2485 KSYRSIEGFDVP
+2485 
-2497 PEVWNDYYNEE
+2497 
-2508 LAKIKMVKLDTG
+2508 TG
-2520 GYTGAWGASGRLAML
+2520 GYTGAWGSDGRLAML